1 MDSYSGDPVARRFD
15 RLMALGAYGLLGVS
29 VFTLW
34 VPAIIAAVI
43 AYTHRREADPLVASH
58 FRFQITTFWI
68 GFVLVLAAVIVYGW
82 MVSADSA
89 TLTAGTVENA
99 DPRYRGA
106 TMAVHSTIGFM
117 GAVLGPILFGF
128 VLDAGGGVAVG
139 EAWGWAFAAMAVLI
153 ALGPICVYG
162 LHGSDRR
169 GS

>member
-68 GFVLVLAAVIVYGW
+68 GFVLVLAAVI
-82 MVSADSA
+82 AF
-89 TLTAGTVENA
+89 LTAG
-99 DPRYRGA
+99 
-106 TMAVHSTIGFM
+106 
-117 GAVLGPILFGF
+117 GF
-128 VLDAGGGVAVG
+128 VFGALWSLLAAGSTDWGWDLQNALAGGGLSSGAAAGTLTLVGLLLWAISAVWTLIAA
-139 EAWGWAFAAMAVLI
+139 AWG
-153 ALGPICVYG
+153 ALRLV
-162 LHGSDRR
+162 SDRPMGQSR
-169 GS
+169 RVVRDLEIL